1 VGKKRSGRRGG
12 FGWGDGRCANV
23 INIIFIAQKYAD
35 ERSRTKR
42 RAKPNGK
49 RSHEREESGRAA
61 ERKERESVG
70 NGETTQ
76 KEIWLNLHIKPSE
89 FKNDIQ
95 NNSCITL
102 LNEYLSV
109 SAK

>member
-1 VGKKRSGRRGG
+1 
-12 FGWGDGRCANV
+12 
-23 INIIFIAQKYAD
+23 
-35 ERSRTKR
+35 
-42 RAKPNGK
+42 
-49 RSHEREESGRAA
+49 
-61 ERKERESVG
+61 VG

-102 LNEYLSV
+102 LNEYLSA